1 MPVDD
6 FILTLESEPEDE
18 VVVVPPPKKS
28 KKKKSGGSKKEAGV
42 KPAPPAVEEAS
53 LNPDFNFDLAGGGD
67 DVWNEGNDDEL
78 EDMTLPDTKAG
89 VTIDDIIARRK
100 ATGKRKREVD
110 DVDGSEEEEEED
122 VSEEEEEDELDES
135 EEDDGFGKDASFD
148 LGEDGDD
155 DGEDELED
163 EDTEDSED
171 EDELDD
177 DERRLSSDES
187 EEETAEDKAKKD
199 AYFAPDQ
206 PVDGDDKSK
215 SETTTSFLNLN
226 LSRPLLR
233 AIQAMNFTSPTP
245 IQRKAIP
252 IALQGLDVLGSAV
265 TGSGKTAAF
274 MIPILERLMFKD
286 RNSGAEVRVL
296 ILTPTRELA
305 VQCAEVGKSLS
316 RFMDITF
323 AVLVGGVSLKT
334 QETALRTRPD
344 IVIATPG
351 RLIDH
356 IQNTPT
362 FTLSALDILV
372 LDEADRMLS
381 DGFADEL
388 QEVIRSCPK
397 NRQTMLFSATMTDD
411 VDSLVRLSMNR
422 PVRLFVDPKK
432 TVAKAL
438 VQEFVRIR
446 KESDRQAF
454 LSTLCKR
461 TAKRRTIIFFRQ
473 KVLCH
478 QMKVVFGLLGFKAAE
493 IHGNL
498 TQEQRIDALRK
509 FKDGEVD
516 YLLATDVASRGL
528 DIKGVETVI
537 NYDMPGQIEL
547 YLHRVGRTA
556 RASAR
561 GRSISLVGEADRRM
575 LKAVMKRSDAG
586 KVKHRLIPPDQVKA
600 MMQKLEELK
609 PEVAA
614 VLQEEQA
621 EKEIRAGEMQVQRA
635 QNMIEHKDQI
645 LSRPK
650 RTWFQ
655 SNSERQEAKDASM
668 EQYSANFPGS
678 SGSASKATKRKNER
692 PLNHKL
698 KRRKTALEELS
709 QDKGRAV
716 AQARGIRDAK
726 KALRPKKI
734 TQAPPERSSAP
745 KHAAA
750 KPKLTRQKVKSGG
763 FDHEFGV
770 RKGGGASVRE
780 GARSKRGDNV
790 PLRDKK
796 GRGTNTGSKGKVK
809 GKMGG
814 KGRR

>member
-1 MPVDD
+1 V
-6 FILTLESEPEDE
+6 
-18 VVVVPPPKKS
+18 
-28 KKKKSGGSKKEAGV
+28 
-42 KPAPPAVEEAS
+42 
-53 LNPDFNFDLAGGGD
+53 N
-67 DVWNEGNDDEL
+67 
-78 EDMTLPDTKAG
+78 
-89 VTIDDIIARRK
+89 
-100 ATGKRKREVD
+100 GKRKREVQ
-110 DVDGSEEEEEED
+110 DVDGSEEEEDED
-122 VSEEEEEDELDES
+122 EEDELDES
-135 EEDDGFGKDASFD
+135 DEEDGEGFGKDVSFDLGGKDDEEDEEDELDSDEEEDDGEF
-148 LGEDGDD
+148 
-155 DGEDELED
+155 EDEGD
-163 EDTEDSED
+163 EDDQ
-171 EDELDD
+171 
-177 DERRLSSDES
+177 RLSSDES
-187 EEETAEDKAKKD
+187 EEETAEDLAKK
-199 AYFAPDQ
+199 AAFFAPSQ
-206 PVDGDDKSK
+206 NDDDPNSTSK
-215 SETTTSFLNLN
+215 SDSTTFLNLN

-233 AIQAMNFTSPTP
+233 AIQALNFTSPTP

-334 QETALRTRPD
+334 QETALRARPD
-344 IVIATPG
+344 IVIATQG

-388 QEVIRSCPK
+388 QEIIRSCPK

-446 KESDRQAF
+446 KEGDRQAV
-454 LSTLCKR
+454 LAALCKR
-461 TAKRRTIIFFRQ
+461 TAKRCTIVFFRQ

-478 QMKVVFGLLGFKAAE
+478 QMKVVFGLLGFRAAE

-498 TQEQRIDALRK
+498 TQEQRLDALRK

-528 DIKGVETVI
+528 DIRGVETVI

-561 GRSISLVGEADRRM
+561 GRSISLVGEPDRKM

-586 KVKHRLIPPDQVKA
+586 KVKHRVVPPEQLKA
-600 MMQKLEELK
+600 VAERLEELK
-609 PEVAA
+609 PVVAE
-614 VLQEEQA
+614 VLQEERA
-621 EKEIRAGEMQVQRA
+621 EKEIRHEEMQVQKA
-635 QNMIEHKDQI
+635 KNMIEHEDEI
-645 LSRPK
+645 YSRPK

-655 SNSERQEAKDASM
+655 SNLERQEGKDASK
-668 EQYSANFPGS
+668 EQYAENFPAS
-678 SGSASKATKRKNER
+678 STSHAKTTTKRKKEQ

-698 KRRKTALEELS
+698 KRRKVALDELN
-709 QDKGRAV
+709 QDKGRAASLAKGV
-716 AQARGIRDAK
+716 RDAK
-726 KALRPKKI
+726 KAQRPKKI
-734 TQAPPERSSAP
+734 THAAPERSSAP
-745 KHAAA
+745 KPAGAKS
-750 KPKLTRQKVKSGG
+750 KPKRQKVKSGG
-763 FDHEFGV
+763 FDHELGA
-770 RKGGGASVRE
+770 RKGGGGGGAAARE

-790 PLRDKK
+790 PLKDKK
-796 GRGTNTGSKGKVK
+796 GRGLNAGSKGKGK
-809 GKMGG
+809 GKFGG
-814 KGRR
+814 KGKR

>member
-1 MPVDD
+1 
-6 FILTLESEPEDE
+6 
-18 VVVVPPPKKS
+18 
-28 KKKKSGGSKKEAGV
+28 
-42 KPAPPAVEEAS
+42 
-53 LNPDFNFDLAGGGD
+53 
-67 DVWNEGNDDEL
+67 
-78 EDMTLPDTKAG
+78 
-89 VTIDDIIARRK
+89 
-100 ATGKRKREVD
+100 
-110 DVDGSEEEEEED
+110 
-122 VSEEEEEDELDES
+122 
-135 EEDDGFGKDASFD
+135 
-148 LGEDGDD
+148 
-155 DGEDELED
+155 
-163 EDTEDSED
+163 
-171 EDELDD
+171 
-177 DERRLSSDES
+177 
-187 EEETAEDKAKKD
+187 
-199 AYFAPDQ
+199 
-206 PVDGDDKSK
+206 
-215 SETTTSFLNLN
+215 
-226 LSRPLLR
+226 
-233 AIQAMNFTSPTP
+233 MNFSNPTP

-286 RNSGAEVRVL
+286 RNSGAEIRVL

-334 QETALRTRPD
+334 QETTLRTRPD

-356 IQNTPT
+356 IQNTPS
-362 FTLSALDILV
+362 FTLDALDILV

-454 LSTLCKR
+454 LATLCKR
-461 TAKRRTIIFFRQ
+461 TAKRSTIIFFRQ

-498 TQEQRIDALRK
+498 TQEQRLDALRK

-556 RASAR
+556 RASAK
-561 GRSISLVGEADRRM
+561 GRSISLIGEPDRKL

-600 MMQKLEELK
+600 MTEKLEELK
-609 PEVAA
+609 PEVTA
-614 VLQEEQA
+614 VLQEERA
-621 EKEIRAGEMQVQRA
+621 EKEIRAGEMQVQKA
-635 QNMIEHKDQI
+635 QNMIEHKDEI

-655 SNSERQEAKDASM
+655 SNLDRQEAKDASM
-668 EQYSANFPGS
+668 EQYAANFPGS
-678 SGSASKATKRKNER
+678 SNSASKATKHKKEQ

-698 KRRKTALEELS
+698 KRRKMALDELS

-716 AQARGIRDAK
+716 ALAKGVRDAK
-726 KALRPKKI
+726 KAQRPKKI
-734 TQAPPERSSAP
+734 LHAAPDRSSAP
-745 KHAAA
+745 KHASA
-750 KPKLTRQKVKSGG
+750 KPKLKRQKVKSGG
-763 FDHEFGV
+763 FDQELGV
-770 RKGGGASVRE
+770 KRGGGAVARE

-790 PLRDKK
+790 PLKDKK
-796 GRGTNTGSKGKVK
+796 GRGTNAKSKGKMK
-809 GKMGG
+809 GKIGG
-814 KGRR
+814 KGKR